1 MAHSPS
7 SRALALPTIIASGL
21 LMTGAAFAQDVTK
34 DAADKVATSS
44 TEASTP
50 PTKVATP
57 APAPTPTPG
66 ETTTPSAEIATPMSS
81 PPSMGDGT
89 IMTPEQ
95 VMKELGPNT
104 GLGIFGAGNVSYEG
118 KPIAEVVI
126 RYVGQNQTVD
136 KSRIIDMLAT
146 KSGGKYSSEIV
157 NRDLERLINKGLV

>member
-57 APAPTPTPG
+57 APTPIPTP
-66 ETTTPSAEIATPMSS
+66 EEATT
-81 PPSMGDGT
+81 PSMGDGT
-89 IMTPEQ
+89 IMT
-95 VMKELGPNT
+95 
-104 GLGIFGAGNVSYEG
+104 
-118 KPIAEVVI
+118 
-126 RYVGQNQTVD
+126 
-136 KSRIIDMLAT
+136 
-146 KSGGKYSSEIV
+146 
-157 NRDLERLINKGLV
+157 